1 MARPQKYR
9 DTAPST
15 PSQRQTAKRARDKA
29 QWVEVARDAHD
40 AHTAWLDAL
49 QAAIHN
55 AAARGDETARAC
67 NSAHIETVL
76 ELLAAHFETV
86 TREPAPPNE
95 ERKE

>member
-1 MARPQKYR
+1 MARPRKYSE
-9 DTAPST
+9 TT
-15 PSQRQTAKRARDKA
+15 PATGAQRQAAKRERDKA

-40 AHTAWLDAL
+40 AHTARLDAL

-55 AAARGDETARAC
+55 AAARGDETAAAC
-67 NSAHIETVL
+67 NSANIETVL

-86 TREPAPPNE
+86 TRETAPPNE